1 MILVAEGL
9 PTYAS
14 CVLELELVWIGR
26 YFGQILY
33 AAERADAM
41 EPAIPIFGTI
51 GFGSRVGNLTYHEV
65 VNPVIK
71 LNRVN
76 RRPKNT
82 DRY

>member
-14 CVLELELVWIGR
+14 CVLELVRIGR

-51 GFGSRVGNLTYHEV
+51 GFGSRVRNRTYHEV
-65 VNPVIK
+65 VNPAI
-71 LNRVN
+71 
-76 RRPKNT
+76 
-82 DRY
+82 Y

>member
-14 CVLELELVWIGR
+14 CVLELELVRIGR

-41 EPAIPIFGTI
+41 EPDSDFWNNRIWFSSREPDIPRG
-51 GFGSRVGNLTYHEV
+51 G
-65 VNPVIK
+65 
-71 LNRVN
+71 
-76 RRPKNT
+76 
-82 DRY
+82 

>member
-14 CVLELELVWIGR
+14 CVLELELVRIGR
-26 YFGQILY
+26 YFRQILY

-51 GFGSRVGNLTYHEV
+51 GFGSRVRNRTYHEV
-65 VNPVIK
+65 VNPAI
-71 LNRVN
+71 
-76 RRPKNT
+76 
-82 DRY
+82 Y